1 MDLIRYLLKELNGE
15 LVQTHVSWVIIPS
28 HKRFVLKIKKPVN
41 FGFLDYSTLEKRK
54 SYCEKEVEL
63 NRRLCPWVYEGVV
76 PISKVGDRYIL
87 GDNSNV
93 VEYAV
98 KMRYI
103 PPERLLINR
112 LNEVSND
119 EIKKVALRV
128 ADFHQKAKEVPEYGK
143 IEVIK
148 YNTDENFEQTK
159 PFIGITIDR
168 DLYEEIKEKTN
179 RFYRDYKELFQKRI
193 EEGKIRDGHGD
204 IRLEHVAFLDGGI
217 CIFDCIEFNDR
228 FRYGDVINDMCF
240 LSMELDFY
248 GRPDLAKV
256 YEETYKTAMGEKDE
270 EFYPLLNFYKAYRA
284 YVRGKVTSFLLNDEG
299 IPEKQKD
306 QIKEKAKKL
315 FTLAGEYLRK
325 VYPS

>member
-1 MDLIRYLLKELNGE
+1 MDLIQYLLKELNGE

-54 SYCEKEVEL
+54 LYCEKEVEL

-87 GDNSNV
+87 DDTSNV

-112 LNEVSND
+112 LNEVSED

-128 ADFHQKAKEVPEYGK
+128 ADFHQRAKKVPEYGK

-159 PFIGITIDR
+159 PFIGITIDK
-168 DLYEEIKEKTN
+168 DLYEEIKEKTD

-204 IRLEHVAFLDGGI
+204 IRLEHVAFLDEGI

-228 FRYGDVINDMCF
+228 FRYGDVINDMGF

-248 GRPDLAKV
+248 GKPDLAKV

-299 IPEKQKD
+299 IPGEQKN